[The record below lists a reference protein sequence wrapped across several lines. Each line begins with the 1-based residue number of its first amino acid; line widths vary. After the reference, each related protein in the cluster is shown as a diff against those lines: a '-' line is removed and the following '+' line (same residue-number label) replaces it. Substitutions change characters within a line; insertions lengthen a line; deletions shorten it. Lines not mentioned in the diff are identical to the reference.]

1 MSHSLSGSSSSSSS
15 SSSFSDNDDYE
26 IIGVRQPLRQ
36 TPPARR
42 AHAINVHER
51 LELRQLTVE
60 ADDYLSICHLLNM
73 LSILTLTLIA
83 QLRSSASLTVLVK
96 TYRGIIAFLAVCETE
111 LDVLTEAYVM
121 IVEGPEQLVDDTLTI
136 GLDVPKHSSITST
149 LKKGSYFTSIVC
161 FSNSSA

>member
-1 MSHSLSGSSSSSSS
+1 MSHSQSGSSSSSSS
-15 SSSFSDNDDYE
+15 DDDDYE
-26 IIGVRQPLRQ
+26 IIGVRQPLRR

-96 TYRGIIAFLAVCETE
+96 TYRGIIAFLAVCKNE
-111 LDVLTEAYVM
+111 LDVLTELEMDIRAPC
-121 IVEGPEQLVDDTLTI
+121 PEHRKPLCTCPIQNRTMESPYPSFAHDYTRFTKDDLQK
-136 GLDVPKHSSITST
+136 L
-149 LKKGSYFTSIVC
+149 
-161 FSNSSA
+161 